1 MKQAVLAAA
10 ALLTVLAATAV
21 GAAASDAALTG
32 VWLGTLEAGAAKLRI
47 QLHLEPGTAG
57 EPACALDSIDQKA
70 FAIPCEHVRREG
82 DQLSFEVAA
91 VRGLW
96 SGTVSA
102 DGNTL
107 TGTWTQGAPLP
118 LVLARVATAIPAP
131 KAAPA
136 DAAMPPVAVAGLK
149 QVLDHDLAAAL
160 QAGDLAPATG
170 AGITIGVE
178 QHGERRIF
186 TYGVATVDSVF
197 EIGSITKT
205 FTGLILAQLTEQGVV
220 QLDTP
225 VRELLPPGTVA
236 QPPGGA
242 EIRLRDLSDQHSG
255 LPRLPDNFAPADP
268 SNPYADYD
276 AKHLYAYLAKQ
287 GVALPANAPFGYS
300 NLGVGLLGQALANK
314 TGLSYAQLLQREV
327 TGPLSLADTGVLL
340 TASMQARF
348 IAGHDPD
355 HRPAHAWDLD
365 ALAGAGGIRSTAA
378 DMLTYLDA
386 QLHPDRLP
394 AAVLAQASGK
404 TLPAAIALSHVTQA
418 EVSKATHIAL
428 NWMHVD
434 ATGTYWHN
442 GGTGGYSAFASF
454 NPDQDVAIV
463 VLSNTAVGA
472 DGFTDKL
479 GAHIAQRLAGKE
491 AVSLAP

>member
-1 MKQAVLAAA
+1 M
-10 ALLTVLAATAV
+10 
-21 GAAASDAALTG
+21 
-32 VWLGTLEAGAAKLRI
+32 E
-47 QLHLEPGTAG
+47 
-57 EPACALDSIDQKA
+57 
-70 FAIPCEHVRREG
+70 
-82 DQLSFEVAA
+82 
-91 VRGLW
+91 
-96 SGTVSA
+96 
-102 DGNTL
+102 
-107 TGTWTQGAPLP
+107 
-118 LVLARVATAIPAP
+118 RVATAITAP
-131 KAAPA
+131 KAAP
-136 DAAMPPVAVAGLK
+136 VAVADLK

-160 QAGDLAPATG
+160 QAGDLAAATG

-178 QHGERRIF
+178 QHGQRLIF

-276 AKHLYAYLAKQ
+276 VKHLYAYLAKQ

-394 AAVLAQASGK
+394 AAVLAQPDGK

-418 EVSKATHIAL
+418 DVGKATHIAL
-428 NWMHVD
+428 NWLHVD

-442 GGTGGYSAFASF
+442 GGTGGYSSFASF

-463 VLSNTAVGA
+463 VLSNTATGSN
-472 DGFTDKL
+472 GFTEKL